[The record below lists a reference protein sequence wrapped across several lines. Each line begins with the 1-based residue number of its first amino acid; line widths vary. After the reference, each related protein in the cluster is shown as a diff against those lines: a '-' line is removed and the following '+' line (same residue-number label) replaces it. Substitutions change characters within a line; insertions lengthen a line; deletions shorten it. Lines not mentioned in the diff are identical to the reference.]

1 MTTYGPTS
9 LDLAERLRGADLV
22 ARVTSAELVD
32 VVVDELS
39 ENRREL
45 GTFRL
50 ELAEI
55 LYGEAETTCD
65 VLVARAPDGPWPI
78 PQEGE
83 FLALLQ
89 HDSERRCV
97 LVHDSAFPITDKGVR
112 IDPSAGLGGRARTE
126 LVAVDDVAAEV
137 RRLTERSAAYD
148 AVLADRETERF
159 KGEADKPQELPGD
172 GLREWLDLEHAEGG
186 KTGEPERNPGLRSR
200 RRPEEAAD

>member
-9 LDLAERLRGADLV
+9 MDLAERLRGADLV
-22 ARVTSAELVD
+22 ARVASAELVD

-55 LYGEAETTCD
+55 LYGEAEASCD
-65 VLVARAPDGPWPI
+65 VLVVRAPDGPWPI
-78 PQEGE
+78 PPDGE

-89 HDSERRCV
+89 HDGERRWV
-97 LVHDSAFPITDKGVR
+97 LVHDSAFPITKKGVR
-112 IDPSAGLGGRARTE
+112 FDPSAGLGGRARTT
-126 LVAVDDVAAEV
+126 LVAVDDVASEV
-137 RRLTERSAAYD
+137 GALTERAKAYED
-148 AVLADRETERF
+148 VLADRETKRF
-159 KGEADKPQELPGD
+159 KAEADKPQEQPGD

-186 KTGEPERNPGLRSR
+186 QAGEPDRNPGLRGRS
-200 RRPEEAAD
+200 RPEEAAE